1 MGRSQRGFQ
10 LPGSMSCRKQTRSA
24 RLQLL
29 LRSGQASP
37 APRRRRRWSL
47 AAGSLAELVLPPL
60 PAGTLL
66 ARPVVAQQHHQA
78 QQQQQ
83 VELPGME
90 APRVEIKT
98 SMGTFQVEARRLL
111 HSFH

>member
-1 MGRSQRGFQ
+1 MSSGDASGSVAAAP
-10 LPGSMSCRKQTRSA
+10 LP
-24 RLQLL
+24 
-29 LRSGQASP
+29 GQASP
-37 APRRRRRWSL
+37 APRRRRSL

-66 ARPVVAQQHHQA
+66 ARPLVAQHLQA

-83 VELPGME
+83 AELAGME

-98 SMGTFQVEARRLL
+98 SMGTFQVEARRSL
-111 HSFH
+111 HSFYLVEPHSSLS